1 VSEAKKRAA
10 GAAGGEANQ
19 RIEELFAPQLYNE
32 NLSCA
37 MFANGSQSEGAVF
50 FMETG
55 LTRWKDRWT
64 ASGIPTI
71 PLQAYRKAPMCEAW
85 QARAS
90 ADQWQ
95 QVGRGAFRGN
105 IGVCTGRGLAVLDA
119 DSERTVE
126 AVERHLAAMG
136 LKPPTVQTASG
147 TGRHYYLMIRNAP
160 DGNYALLSDEVGP
173 GELRWGAGAYV
184 VAPCSKVGDERYRFV
199 TGAPEQVTSQKA
211 LAWGDLA
218 WAVDQGPDVL
228 EFDRV
233 PVELTRREI
242 PRKADVLL
250 TILGQAE
257 PGQELGCY
265 PTRSEAEAAAV
276 AMLILAGW
284 DFGEI
289 RQEFE
294 NRKPGHFA
302 EHAKPAWYLRYTYQK
317 VLNQL
322 ASTPER
328 LELARCWRGARDA
341 AWPGRGGAL
350 EQKSYLALVASAWRA
365 GAWTVRASYRE
376 VSEHA
381 GASVAGVHGALE
393 RLQEAGHVRC
403 VQSWQMDGSTAQST
417 TWQLSPM
424 YNTRTVCH
432 NKKTVGF
439 RGEAALAAGGS
450 EVVEAVG
457 AVGGEIWSELHS
469 RSAGLVYDALLDASQ
484 SAAALAR
491 ATGKHRHTVARAL
504 TILENHGLAKQHASG
519 GWVRGPADLA
529 AVADAVGAVDA
540 ARYRRHQH
548 ERERQRFHRR
558 RQELNR

>member
-1 VSEAKKRAA
+1 
-10 GAAGGEANQ
+10 
-19 RIEELFAPQLYNE
+19 
-32 NLSCA
+32 
-37 MFANGSQSEGAVF
+37 M
-50 FMETG
+50 
-55 LTRWKDRWT
+55 
-64 ASGIPTI
+64 
-71 PLQAYRKAPMCEAW
+71 
-85 QARAS
+85 
-90 ADQWQ
+90 
-95 QVGRGAFRGN
+95 
-105 IGVCTGRGLAVLDA
+105 GLA
-119 DSERTVE
+119 
-126 AVERHLAAMG
+126 
-136 LKPPTVQTASG
+136 PPTVQTASG

-160 DGNYALLSDEVGP
+160 SGNYALLSDDIGP

-233 PVELTRREI
+233 PVELPHGDI
-242 PRKADVLL
+242 PRKANALL
-250 TILGQAE
+250 MILGQAE
-257 PGQELGCY
+257 KGQELGCY
-265 PTRSEAEAAAV
+265 PTRSEAEAAVV

-284 DFGEI
+284 QFDEI

-294 NRKPGHFA
+294 TRKPGHFV
-302 EHAKPAWYLRYTYQK
+302 EHAKPVWYLSYTYQK
-317 VLNQL
+317 MLNQI

-328 LELARCWRGARDA
+328 LDLARCWRGAREA

-376 VSEHA
+376 ISEHA
-381 GASVAGVHGALE
+381 GASVAGVHAAMK
-393 RLQEAGHVRC
+393 RLQESGQIKC
-403 VQSWQMDGSTAQST
+403 VASWQWDGSTAQAM

-424 YNTRTVCH
+424 HNTLTVSH
-432 NKKTVGF
+432 NMKTVGF

-457 AVGGEIWSELHS
+457 AVGAVGGEIWSKLRS
-469 RSAGLVYDALLDASQ
+469 RSAGLVYDKLLDASQ
-484 SAAALAR
+484 SVTGLATE
-491 ATGKHRHTVARAL
+491 TGKHRNTVARAL
-504 TILENHGLAKQHASG
+504 AILEEHGLAKESGG

-529 AVADAVGAVDA
+529 AVADEVGAVDA
-540 ARYRRHQH
+540 ARYRRYRH

-558 RQELNR
+558 RQESDR

>member
-1 VSEAKKRAA
+1 
-10 GAAGGEANQ
+10 
-19 RIEELFAPQLYNE
+19 
-32 NLSCA
+32 
-37 MFANGSQSEGAVF
+37 
-50 FMETG
+50 METG
-55 LTRWKDRWT
+55 LSKWKDRWT
-64 ASGIPTI
+64 AAGIPTI
-71 PLQAYRKAPMCEAW
+71 PLRPYRKAPMCEAW

-90 ADQWQ
+90 ADQWEA
-95 QVGRGAFRGN
+95 VGGTAFRGN
-105 IGVCTGRGLAVLDA
+105 IGVCTGQGLAVLDA

-126 AVERHLAAMG
+126 AVERHLTAMG

-147 TGRHYYLMIRNAP
+147 TGRHYYLMINDAP
-160 DGNYALLSDEVGP
+160 DGNFTLLSDGVGP

-184 VAPCSKVGDERYRFV
+184 VAPCSLVDDERYRFV
-199 TGAPEQVTSQKA
+199 AGAPEQITSQKPVP
-211 LAWGDLA
+211 WTDLM
-218 WAVDQGPDVL
+218 WAVADQGPDVL
-228 EFDRV
+228 AFDRV
-233 PVELTRREI
+233 PVELTRRDI
-242 PRKADVLL
+242 PRRADVLL
-250 TILGQAE
+250 TVLGQAE
-257 PGQELGCY
+257 KGQRLGCY
-265 PTRSEAEAAAV
+265 PTRSEAEAAVV

-284 DFGEI
+284 DFEEI

-294 NRKPGHFA
+294 TRNPGHFA

-317 VLNQL
+317 LLNQI

-350 EQKSYLALVASAWRA
+350 EKNSYLALVASAWRA

-376 VSEHA
+376 IAEHA
-381 GASVAGVHGALE
+381 GASTSGVHGALE
-393 RLQEAGHVRC
+393 RLQEAGQIER

-417 TWQLSPM
+417 TWRVEAM

-432 NKKTVGF
+432 IGEAGGC

-450 EVVEAVG
+450 EAVAVVG
-457 AVGGEIWSELHS
+457 AVGGEIWSELRS
-469 RSAGLVYDALLDASQ
+469 RSAGLVYEKLNGDSQ

-504 TILENHGLAKQHASG
+504 AILENHGLAKESGG

-529 AVADAVGAVDA
+529 AVADEVGAVDA
-540 ARYRRHQH
+540 ARCRRYQH
-548 ERERQRFHRR
+548 KRERQRFHRR